1 MSVVIKTVRVR
12 GRISTEGDYWKNPA
26 PNSLGMGDLVLTL
39 EKSGRKDYNV
49 IIRTIHVKKNSEGEY
64 LQQPNT
70 VYSTIGNP
78 GSESFGG
85 YPSIYGSSFDI
96 EPNPS
101 NDVYKT
107 TDDFITKFISNRN
120 LPANLKQNYG
130 RPSSGDS
137 FRSYYAGLTQAPP
150 FYEIIQDPFDP
161 TSVPVHPEGYFDI
174 WNQWVL
180 EINTPVFR
188 SELPTSQIGGTP
200 SQISGTPSQIGGTP
214 STTGLSQSILL
225 NVVFPSEFEVKVRE
239 DVPKFKIWVGDPQP
253 EEQVD
258 GFILNE
264 FEQTD
269 EEGNVI
275 GLGDE
280 YIESEYSGVNEVI
293 EMELRVDLQSE
304 SISESPPKTENLSLD
319 FNDPKFIGGDWKKYN
334 IDTLISEI
342 SKTSHAPNN
351 KFKDSLK
358 KILLWI
364 KKDKDITD
372 VREASY
378 LLGTAYAEAG
388 YSLQRW
394 ESDYLGKGIGI
405 PYGPD
410 NPIPKS
416 ALNYY
421 RSTKDGKKNY
431 YDLGVDSK
439 GLPYFGRG
447 LIQLTGK
454 ANYEK
459 YGDKIG
465 VNLASNADLAL
476 NEENSYKISVIF
488 LTRSDGP
495 FKYAKSGDL
504 KTARKRVNGGKKGLD
519 EVNGAYNDWLKIFN
533 KSIS

>member
-96 EPNPS
+96 EPKPS
-101 NDVYKT
+101 DDVYKT

-188 SELPTSQIGGTP
+188 SELPTSQIGVTP
-200 SQISGTPSQIGGTP
+200 SQIGGTPSQIGGTP

-225 NVVFPSEFEVKVRE
+225 NVVFPSEFGVKVRE

-258 GFILNE
+258 GFI
-264 FEQTD
+264 FEGDNAQVD
-269 EEGNVI
+269 ENGNIVT
-275 GLGDE
+275 LGDE
-280 YIESEYSGVNEVI
+280 YIESEFAGDEELKATFDAYI
-293 EMELRVDLQSE
+293 EQ
-304 SISESPPKTENLSLD
+304 ISQDKNSNITPEEKTEIA
-319 FNDPKFIGGDWKKYN
+319 KEMVKYKPGKP
-334 IDTLISEI
+334 
-342 SKTSHAPNN
+342 SKTPPADIIKAMKDYGITSALERAHFLAQCAHESGQFAWKREFASGKAYEGRESLGNTQKGDGVRYKGRGYIQITGRANYTEYN
-351 KFKDSLK
+351 KYLK
-358 KILLWI
+358 
-364 KKDKDITD
+364 
-372 VREASY
+372 S
-378 LLGTAYAEAG
+378 
-388 YSLQRW
+388 
-394 ESDYLGKGIGI
+394 KGINDDVVANPELLEGKFAADCSVWFWKI
-405 PYGPD
+405 AGPKGVK
-410 NPIPKS
+410 NFPK
-416 ALNYY
+416 
-421 RSTKDGKKNY
+421 
-431 YDLGVDSK
+431 
-439 GLPYFGRG
+439 
-447 LIQLTGK
+447 K
-454 ANYEK
+454 ANE
-459 YGDKIG
+459 GAGMDI
-465 VNLASNADLAL
+465 VT
-476 NEENSYKISVIF
+476 KISIWI
-488 LTRSDGP
+488 
-495 FKYAKSGDL
+495 
-504 KTARKRVNGGKKGLD
+504 NGGENGLAD
-519 EVNGAYNDWLKIFN
+519 RKEKFTYYWSVLE
-533 KSIS
+533 KSPSSYT